1 MRPLDRAS
9 AGGETTEPWPS
20 PARARRSCPSAQA
33 LRTRRRMLA
42 IAALAL
48 ALISPVLWL
57 VWKGRLG
64 DTGRSRTA
72 LTLYGNVDIRQVELG
87 FRVPGR
93 LSSMLLEEGR
103 EVSPGLLLAELDSTI
118 FLEEVEAR
126 EADLALQQATLQK
139 LIAGSRPA
147 ELARGRAAVQE
158 ATATA
163 KNARDELE
171 RARQLLTTGA
181 TTRASHD
188 RALAASLEAEARVAS
203 ATQSYRLLVEG
214 SREEDILAARAAVRL
229 AQARLA
235 ASQTALKDTKLLAP
249 SSGVV
254 ITRVREPGAIVSPS
268 DIVYVLS
275 LTSPVWVRAYVSEPY
290 LGLVHPGQEVAVVS
304 DSAPSR
310 RIQGHVGFVSP
321 TAEFTPKSVETPELR
336 TDLVFRLRIVIDT
349 PDSGLRQGMP
359 VTVHVPLARSH
370 E

>member
-1 MRPLDRAS
+1 MRPLDRAPPR
-9 AGGETTEPWPS
+9 GEAAEPWPP
-20 PARARRSCPSAQA
+20 PARPRRSSSTAQS
-33 LRTRRRMLA
+33 LRAPRRMLA
-42 IAALAL
+42 IAAAAL
-48 ALISPVLWL
+48 ALLAFALWL
-57 VWKGRLG
+57 AWKGHLRE
-64 DTGRSRTA
+64 TRSSGGA

-93 LSSMLLEEGR
+93 LSSMFFEEGR
-103 EVSPGLLLAELDSTI
+103 EVAPGLLLAELDSTI

-171 RARQLLTTGA
+171 RARQLLATGA

-188 RALAASLEAEARVAS
+188 RALAASLEAEARLAS
-203 ATQSYRLLVEG
+203 AAHSYQLLVEG
-214 SREEDILAARAAVRL
+214 SREEDILAARATVRL

-235 ASQTALKDTKLLAP
+235 AAQTALRDSRLLAP
-249 SSGVV
+249 SAGVI

-268 DIVYVLS
+268 DVVYVLS
-275 LTSPVWVRAYVSEPY
+275 LTGSVWVRAYVSEPH
-290 LGLVHPGQEVAVVS
+290 LGLVRPGQEVTVVS

-310 RIQGHVGFVSP
+310 RVQGHVGFVSP

-336 TDLVFRLRIVIDT
+336 TDLVFRLRIVVDT

-359 VTVHVPLARSH
+359 VTVHVPLGK
-370 E
+370 EP